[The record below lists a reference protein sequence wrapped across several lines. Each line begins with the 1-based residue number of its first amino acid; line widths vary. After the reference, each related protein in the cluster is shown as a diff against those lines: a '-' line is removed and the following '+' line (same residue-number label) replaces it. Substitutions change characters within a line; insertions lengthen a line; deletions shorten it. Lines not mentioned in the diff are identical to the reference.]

1 MKRYRFYKLK
11 NIFKKKNEK
20 ACVLEEVN
28 IIKNEFVHLRL
39 GRQKGIVEMDP
50 STV

>member
-11 NIFKKKNEK
+11 YIFLKKNEK
-20 ACVLEEVN
+20 ACILEGVN
-28 IIKNEFVHLRL
+28 IIKNEFVQLRL
-39 GRQKGIVEMDP
+39 GRQKGKVEMDP